1 MIEVHNLT
9 FGYSSKD
16 EANILR
22 GVDFAAQTGKL
33 TAVIGNE
40 RCRKINA
47 SQNNYGNLKGQRRYL
62 DQR

>member
-16 EANILR
+16 ETNILR

-33 TAVIGNE
+33 TAV
-40 RCRKINA
+40 
-47 SQNNYGNLKGQRRYL
+47 NLEGQRRYL
-62 DQR
+62 GQW

>member
-22 GVDFAAQTGKL
+22 GGWILLLRQA
-33 TAVIGNE
+33 N
-40 RCRKINA
+40 
-47 SQNNYGNLKGQRRYL
+47 
-62 DQR
+62 

>member
-22 GVDFAAQTGKL
+22 GWILLLRQA
-33 TAVIGNE
+33 N
-40 RCRKINA
+40 
-47 SQNNYGNLKGQRRYL
+47 
-62 DQR
+62 